1 MKMRRTL
8 YLKFLLIYILFGV
21 AAVIVIT
28 TFTSRRT
35 LKHLTDR
42 SAASLYREASLIAS
56 NYAVQIYNKD
66 EDAKQDAEMEL
77 KAIDTY
83 ISAEIWII
91 NNNGR
96 VLFNSRQKTDY
107 GSNPPEYADF
117 DPAVSGGYYMT
128 GNFYGAFD
136 EEALSVFSPITS
148 NFRVIGYVVIHQS
161 MKSII
166 ASRNEILNIMYVTL
180 GVILLFSLLILLG
193 FTVFVYK
200 PLTKITRAAEE
211 YARGNMSYSLD
222 ESHRH
227 DEMGYLAG
235 TLNYMASEIGK
246 AEENQKKF
254 IANVS
259 HDFRSPLTSIKGYLT
274 AMLDGTIP
282 PEMHEKYISIVS
294 NETDRLTK
302 LTNGL
307 LELNTLSSRGSMVL
321 ERTDFDIN
329 AVIKSTAETFGG
341 TCTEKRINI
350 ELVLTG
356 KQLFV
361 TADMSK
367 IQQVLSNLLD
377 NAIKFSYTNSII
389 KIETTEKNEK
399 IFVSVKDYGIGIPK
413 DSLGKVFDRFY
424 KTDLSRGKDKKGT
437 GLGLSIVKEIIQAH
451 NENINVISTEGV
463 GTEFIFTLPKSDMEY

>member
-8 YLKFLLIYILFGV
+8 YLKFLLIYVLFGI
-21 AAVIVIT
+21 AAVTVIA

-35 LKHLTDR
+35 LQHLTDR
-42 SAASLYREASLIAS
+42 SAASLYREASLIAT
-56 NYAVQIYNKD
+56 NYAVQIYDKD
-66 EDAKQDAEMEL
+66 ENAKTGAEMQL

-91 NNNGR
+91 NNSGK
-96 VLFNSRQKTDY
+96 VLFDSRQKID
-107 GSNPPEYADF
+107 SNNAPVYSSF
-117 DPAVSGGYYMT
+117 NPAVSGGFYMT
-128 GNFYGAFD
+128 GDFYGAFK

-148 NFRVIGYVVIHQS
+148 NFKVIGYVVIHQS
-161 MKSII
+161 MKSIV
-166 ASRNEILNIMYVTL
+166 ASRNEILNIMYLTM
-180 GVILLFSLLILLG
+180 GVILLLSLLILLG
-193 FTVFVYK
+193 FTVFVYT
-200 PLTKITRAAEE
+200 PLKNITIAAEE
-211 YARGNMSYSLD
+211 YAKGNMTYSSN
-222 ESHRH
+222 ESHRR

-235 TLNYMASEIGK
+235 TLEYMASEI
-246 AEENQKKF
+246 ARSEENQKKF

-282 PEMHEKYISIVS
+282 ADMHEKYLSIVS

-307 LELNTLSSRGSMVL
+307 LELNTLSSRGSIVL
-321 ERTDFDIN
+321 ENTDFDIN
-329 AVIKSTAETFGG
+329 SVIKRTAETFGG
-341 TCTEKRINI
+341 TCTEKKINI

-356 KQLFV
+356 KKLFV
-361 TADMSK
+361 NADMSK
-367 IQQVLSNLLD
+367 IQQVLYNLLD

-389 KIETTEKNEK
+389 KIETTEKGEK
-399 IFVSVKDYGIGIPK
+399 IFVSVKDHGIGIPK
-413 DSLGKVFDRFY
+413 DSIGKIFDRFY
-424 KTDLSRGKDKKGT
+424 KTDSSRGKDKKGT

-463 GTEFIFTLPKSDMEY
+463 GTEFIFTLPKSREE

>member
-1 MKMRRTL
+1 MKLRRTL
-8 YLKFLLIYILFGV
+8 YLKFLLIYVLFSI
-21 AAVIVIT
+21 AAVTVIAT
-28 TFTSRRT
+28 YTGNLT
-35 LKHLTDR
+35 LRHLTDR

-56 NYAVQIYNKD
+56 NYAVQIYDKD
-66 EDAKQDAEMEL
+66 EGAKADAELQL

-91 NNNGR
+91 NNSGR
-96 VLFNSRQKTDY
+96 VLFDSRQQIDRED
-107 GSNPPEYADF
+107 PPVYSAF
-117 DPAVSGGYYMT
+117 NPAVSGGYYMT
-128 GNFYGAFD
+128 GDFYGAFK

-148 NFRVIGYVVIHQS
+148 NFKVIGYVVIHQS

-166 ASRNEILNIMYVTL
+166 ASRNEILSISYRTM
-180 GVILLFSLLILLG
+180 GIILLLSLLILLG
-193 FTVFVYK
+193 FTVFVYR
-200 PLTKITRAAEE
+200 PLTNITIAAEE
-211 YARGNMSYSLD
+211 YAKGNLTYSTN
-222 ESHRH
+222 EAHRR

-235 TLNYMASEIGK
+235 TLEYMASEI
-246 AEENQKKF
+246 ARSEENQKKF

-282 PEMHEKYISIVS
+282 PEMHEKYLSIVS

-307 LELNTLSSRGSMVL
+307 LELNNLSARGSMVL
-321 ERTDFDIN
+321 ENSDFNIN
-329 AVIKSTAETFGG
+329 GVIKRTAETFGG
-341 TCTEKRINI
+341 ICTEKKINI

-356 KQLFV
+356 KKLYV
-361 TADMSK
+361 NADMSK
-367 IQQVLSNLLD
+367 IQQVLYNLLD

-389 KIETTEKNEK
+389 KIETTEKSEK
-399 IFVSVKDYGIGIPK
+399 VFVSVKDHGIGIPK
-413 DSLGKVFDRFY
+413 ESVGKIFDRFY

-463 GTEFIFTLPKSDMEY
+463 GSEFIFTLPKSRDEMM

>member
-8 YLKFLLIYILFGV
+8 YLKFLLIYVLFGI
-21 AAVIVIT
+21 AAVIVIA

-35 LKHLTDR
+35 LQHLTDR
-42 SAASLYREASLIAS
+42 AASSLYREASLIAS
-56 NYAVQIYNKD
+56 NYAVQIYDKD
-66 EDAKQDAEMEL
+66 ENAKNRAEMQL

-83 ISAEIWII
+83 ISADIWII
-91 NNNGR
+91 NNEGK
-96 VLFNSRQKTDY
+96 VLFDSRQNIDASDNVVY
-107 GSNPPEYADF
+107 GDF
-117 DPAVSGGYYMT
+117 NPAVSGGYYMT
-128 GNFYGAFD
+128 GDFYGAFK
-136 EEALSVFSPITS
+136 EEAISVFSPITS
-148 NFRVIGYVVIHQS
+148 NFKVMGYVVIHQS

-166 ASRNEILNIMYVTL
+166 ASRNEILNIMYLTM
-180 GVILLFSLLILLG
+180 GIILLLSLMILAG
-193 FTVFVYK
+193 FTAFVYV
-200 PLTKITRAAEE
+200 PLKRITTAAEE
-211 YARGNMSYSLD
+211 YAKGNLTFVSN
-222 ESHRH
+222 EAHRH

-235 TLNYMASEIGK
+235 TLEYMASEI
-246 AEENQKKF
+246 ARSEENQKKF

-259 HDFRSPLTSIKGYLT
+259 HDFRSPLTSIKGYLN

-321 ERTDFDIN
+321 ETTDFDIN
-329 AVIKSTAETFGG
+329 AVIKRTAETFGG
-341 TCTEKRINI
+341 TCTAKKINI

-356 KQLFV
+356 KKLFV
-361 TADMSK
+361 RADMSK
-367 IQQVLSNLLD
+367 IQQVLYNLLD
-377 NAIKFSYTNSII
+377 NAIKFSHVNSII
-389 KIETTEKNEK
+389 KIETTEKSEK
-399 IFVSVKDYGIGIPK
+399 IFVSVKDSGIGIPK
-413 DSLGKVFDRFY
+413 ESVGKIFDRFY

-463 GTEFIFTLPKSDMEY
+463 GTEFIFTLPKSNIEM

>member
-1 MKMRRTL
+1 
-8 YLKFLLIYILFGV
+8 
-21 AAVIVIT
+21 
-28 TFTSRRT
+28 
-35 LKHLTDR
+35 
-42 SAASLYREASLIAS
+42 
-56 NYAVQIYNKD
+56 
-66 EDAKQDAEMEL
+66 
-77 KAIDTY
+77 
-83 ISAEIWII
+83 
-91 NNNGR
+91 
-96 VLFNSRQKTDY
+96 
-107 GSNPPEYADF
+107 
-117 DPAVSGGYYMT
+117 MT

-136 EEALSVFSPITS
+136 EDALSVFSPITS

-161 MKSII
+161 MKSIV

-321 ERTDFDIN
+321 ERSDFDVN

-367 IQQVLSNLLD
+367 IQQVLYNLLD
-377 NAIKFSYTNSII
+377 NAIKFSHTNSII

-413 DSLGKVFDRFY
+413 ESLGKVFDRFY
-424 KTDLSRGKDKKGT
+424 KSDLSRGKDKKGT

-463 GTEFIFTLPKSDMEY
+463 GTEFIFTLPKSNIED